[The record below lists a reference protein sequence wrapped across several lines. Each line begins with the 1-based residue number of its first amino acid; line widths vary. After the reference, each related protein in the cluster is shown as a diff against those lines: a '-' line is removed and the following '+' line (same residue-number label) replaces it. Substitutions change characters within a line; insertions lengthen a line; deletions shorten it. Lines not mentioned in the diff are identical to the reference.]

1 MTVVNGR
8 GKMAD
13 ASKTLGPRQAARPK
27 TRGTTD
33 GFRQTR
39 RDHAS
44 ETAEDY
50 VELIDDLMAECGE
63 ARLVDIAE
71 RMGIS
76 HVTANKTVGRLQRD
90 DLVLRRPYRSIFLT
104 DKGKRL
110 AVQSRKRHNIVYAF
124 ICALGVPQR
133 QARIDAEGIEHHI
146 SNATLRAMS
155 KFVRTAQRSGRR

>member
-1 MTVVNGR
+1 MGDV
-8 GKMAD
+8 
-13 ASKTLGPRQAARPK
+13 SKTSGPRRAARPR

-44 ETAEDY
+44 EIAEDC
-50 VELIDDLMAECGE
+50 VELIDDLMECGE

-71 RMGIS
+71 RMGVS
-76 HVTANKTVGRLQRD
+76 HVTVNKTVGRLQRD

-110 AVQSRKRHNIVYAF
+110 AAQSRKRHNIAYAF

-146 SNATLRAMS
+146 SNTTLRAMS
-155 KFVRTAQRSGRR
+155 KFTGTARHRARR

>member
-1 MTVVNGR
+1 
-8 GKMAD
+8 MAD
-13 ASKTLGPRQAARPK
+13 VRKTSGPRRAARPK

-44 ETAEDY
+44 EIAEDY

-71 RMGIS
+71 RMGVS

-110 AVQSRKRHNIVYAF
+110 AAQSRRRHNIVYAF

-146 SNATLRAMS
+146 SNTTLRAMS
-155 KFVRTAQRSGRR
+155 KFVHTAQRSGKR

>member
-1 MTVVNGR
+1 MKAVNGH
-8 GKMAD
+8 GTMAD
-13 ASKTLGPRQAARPK
+13 ASRTSGPRRAARPR

-33 GFRQTR
+33 GFRQAR

-44 ETAEDY
+44 EIAEDY

-63 ARLVDIAE
+63 ARIVDIAG
-71 RMGIS
+71 RMGVS

-90 DLVLRRPYRSIFLT
+90 DLVVKRPYRSIFLT

-110 AVQSRKRHNIVYAF
+110 AAQSRKRHNIVYAF

-146 SNATLRAMS
+146 SNTTLRAMS
-155 KFVRTAQRSGRR
+155 RFVLTAKRSGKR

>member
-1 MTVVNGR
+1 MKAVHGH

-13 ASKTLGPRQAARPK
+13 VRKTSGPRRAARPQ

-44 ETAEDY
+44 EIAEDY

-63 ARLVDIAE
+63 ARIVDIAG
-71 RMGIS
+71 RMGVS

-90 DLVLRRPYRSIFLT
+90 DLVVKRPYRSIFLT
-104 DKGKRL
+104 EKGKRL
-110 AVQSRKRHNIVYAF
+110 AAQSRKRHNIVYAF

-146 SNATLRAMS
+146 SNTTLRAMS

>member
-1 MTVVNGR
+1 MKAVNGH
-8 GKMAD
+8 GTMAN
-13 ASKTLGPRQAARPK
+13 ASRTSGPRRPARPR

-44 ETAEDY
+44 EIAEDY

-71 RMGIS
+71 RMGVS
-76 HVTANKTVGRLQRD
+76 HVTANKTVARLQRD
-90 DLVLRRPYRSIFLT
+90 DLVLKRPYRSIFLT
-104 DKGKRL
+104 EKGKRL
-110 AVQSRKRHNIVYAF
+110 AAQSRKRHNIVYAF

-146 SNATLRAMS
+146 SNTTLRAMS
-155 KFVRTAQRSGRR
+155 RFVLTAKRSGKR